1 MTAARRGQ
9 RVAVGVD
16 LIAVADVRAALRAHG
31 RRYKDR
37 LFTAQEQV
45 DCDARGGQAAASY
58 AARFAAK
65 EAVIKVL
72 APPAGGASPPWT
84 DIEVVRRASG
94 ACGLRLRGAGHA
106 LARRR
111 RLAGWSVCLGHEAG
125 MAVALV
131 AATIGPAAKKR
142 ERAR

>member
-1 MTAARRGQ
+1 MAATRWSE

-37 LFTAQEQV
+37 LFTAQEQL
-45 DCDARGGQAAASY
+45 DCDARGAAAAASY

-72 APPAGGASPPWT
+72 APADASPPWT

-94 ACGLRLRGAGHA
+94 ACGLRLRGAGQA

-111 RLAGWSVCLGHEAG
+111 RLGRWSVSLSHEAG
-125 MAVALV
+125 MAVAMV
-131 AATIGPAAKKR
+131 AAMVRPTANSR
-142 ERAR
+142 ERSR